1 MGRKWDCFQRTRND
15 LKKKREDPVKI
26 TVVKVA
32 TALALIGALAT
43 SVAAVS
49 LTVKTA
55 ADACA
60 LHADRAGERIVPLHP
75 QAGATKTVFNR
86 SCLDLSPVG

>member
-1 MGRKWDCFQRTRND
+1 MKITA
-15 LKKKREDPVKI
+15 VKI
-26 TVVKVA
+26 A

-60 LHADRAGERIVPLHP
+60 LHAERVSQRTVPLHP
-75 QAGATKTVFNR
+75 QAGATQTIFDR
-86 SCLDLSPVG
+86 GCLDLSPVG

>member
-1 MGRKWDCFQRTRND
+1 M
-15 LKKKREDPVKI
+15 
-26 TVVKVA
+26 TVVKIA

-60 LHADRAGERIVPLHP
+60 VHADRVGERIVPLHP
-75 QAGATKTVFNR
+75 QAGATQTIGATQAIFDR
-86 SCLDLSPVG
+86 GCFDLSPVG